1 MGLKNIMATI
11 MMGKIEM
18 VLPDIHMINKFM
30 GNCFTGARAI
40 SQDFCIYIN
49 YCLNAL
55 PITAKFR
62 AGLCLIQ

>member
-40 SQDFCIYIN
+40 SQDFC
-49 YCLNAL
+49 
-55 PITAKFR
+55 AKNTH
-62 AGLCLIQ
+62 IIS